1 MGDEKSS
8 GSEINMSD
16 PLILH
21 HSDSPGL
28 VLVSKP
34 LEGHDYGQWSRS
46 MRIALSAKNK
56 LGFIDGTIKAPA
68 KTDAKF
74 SIWQRCNDMVLS
86 WILHSLQPD
95 IASSVLY
102 CTSASMVW
110 NDLKDRFSQ
119 GNDSRI
125 YQIRQEIA
133 EHRQGHLSISEYYT
147 KLKALW
153 DELDSYH
160 EPIICTCEGS
170 TTRASREEKER
181 VMQFLMGLNEPYST
195 VRGSILMMS
204 PIPDTRRV
212 HGLILQHERQ
222 LDVANR
228 QTGSHAMQIIRSAN
242 TKGGTNPGNSAAA
255 AKPSGAGDGKYS
267 SNFRKSLKCSYCDG
281 DTHTIDTCFFLNGF
295 PVGHKLHGKNVKPKN
310 KRAAYTTEKD
320 PTPGPHVKSNDSPT
334 FTTEEYNQLIALL
347 HDRPGNSHLANATGR
362 EYGEDDWPGQAI

>member
-1 MGDEKSS
+1 
-8 GSEINMSD
+8 
-16 PLILH
+16 
-21 HSDSPGL
+21 
-28 VLVSKP
+28 
-34 LEGHDYGQWSRS
+34 
-46 MRIALSAKNK
+46 
-56 LGFIDGTIKAPA
+56 
-68 KTDAKF
+68 
-74 SIWQRCNDMVLS
+74 
-86 WILHSLQPD
+86 
-95 IASSVLY
+95 
-102 CTSASMVW
+102 MVW

-204 PIPDTRRV
+204 PISDTRRV

-228 QTGSHAMQIIRSAN
+228 QTGSHAMKIIRPAN
-242 TKGGTNPGNSAAA
+242 TKGGSNPGNSAAA
-255 AKPSGAGDGKYS
+255 AKTLWCWG
-267 SNFRKSLKCSYCDG
+267 RKTQLQLQEVSEM
-281 DTHTIDTCFFLNGF
+281 FL
-295 PVGHKLHGKNVKPKN
+295 L
-310 KRAAYTTEKD
+310 
-320 PTPGPHVKSNDSPT
+320 
-334 FTTEEYNQLIALL
+334 
-347 HDRPGNSHLANATGR
+347 
-362 EYGEDDWPGQAI
+362 